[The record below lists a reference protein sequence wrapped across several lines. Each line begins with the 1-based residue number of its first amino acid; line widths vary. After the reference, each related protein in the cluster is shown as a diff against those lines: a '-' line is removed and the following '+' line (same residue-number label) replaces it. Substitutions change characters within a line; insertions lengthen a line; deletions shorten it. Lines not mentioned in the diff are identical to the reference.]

1 MDSKPDLE
9 KCMIFID
16 KEGNWFYRDSPMI
29 HKSIVL
35 FLYENLHRDQWGR
48 YIITWQGQTCE
59 VDVEDTPYII
69 QRVDMQND
77 GSNQKQFL
85 AVTLNDGSVEK
96 LDFETL
102 RIGQEN
108 VPYCSVKGGQFE
120 ARFLRQAYYQLTRFI
135 EVDEQNQQY
144 YMLLNG
150 ERLLLPPL
158 SSQ

>member
-16 KEGNWFYRDSPMI
+16 KEGNWFYQDSPMI

-48 YIITWQGQTCE
+48 YIIEWQDQVCE
-59 VDVEDTPYII
+59 VDVEDTPYVI
-69 QRVDMQND
+69 QRADMQND

-85 AVTLNDGSVEK
+85 AITLNDGSVEK

-102 RIGQEN
+102 RVGQEN

-120 ARFLRQAYYQLTRFI
+120 ARFLRQAYYQLTQFI
-135 EVDEQNQQY
+135 EVDEQKQQY

-150 ERLLLPPL
+150 ERLILPPL